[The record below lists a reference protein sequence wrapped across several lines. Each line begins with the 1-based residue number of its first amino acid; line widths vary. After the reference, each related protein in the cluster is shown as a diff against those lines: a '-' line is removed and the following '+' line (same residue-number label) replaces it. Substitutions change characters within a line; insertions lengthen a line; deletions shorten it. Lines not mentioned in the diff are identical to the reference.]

1 MATSSPV
8 ASTSA
13 VSALG
18 PETRKALDEKKPVK
32 IPNAIAEP
40 TLAKIPKA
48 VHSGPSGKKAINP
61 YATTCGNVA
70 SAPTHDAATSTLK
83 YLGLT

>member
-1 MATSSPV
+1 
-8 ASTSA
+8 
-13 VSALG
+13 
-18 PETRKALDEKKPVK
+18 VK

-83 YLGLT
+83 YFICNDFSFHYESLEEHQERYRCFAPTQ